1 MRHLFR
7 VLTWC
12 SVVALAI
19 LSLLPAEEMVRTGFG
34 HHIEHFSAYAG
45 SAGIAMIGYG
55 QRRRAPWII
64 VLGFWAYAGLLE
76 YLQHFAP
83 GRTPA
88 FEDFAASAL
97 GALTDT
103 VVIFVLRLR
112 YGDRCYARLGTRR
125 VRWRSASQRSSA
137 VARPL

>member
-1 MRHLFR
+1 M
-7 VLTWC
+7 VN
-12 SVVALAI
+12 VAGR
-19 LSLLPAEEMVRTGFG
+19 P
-34 HHIEHFSAYAG
+34 
-45 SAGIAMIGYG
+45 
-55 QRRRAPWII
+55 PWII